1 LVATALVVFV
11 GPAHARA
18 TSTPVANA
26 PRASARTAAST
37 KSPPSTRSR
46 SCANA
51 NLVPTATNAKA
62 IAAATL
68 CLIDHVRA
76 AYRLGPVHANSEL
89 QGVAT
94 AQVNDMVSRNY
105 FADNRP
111 PAQTPAALIEATH
124 YPAHSARLSTGQN
137 IGWGTGPYATP
148 AQMVAAWMA
157 SPPHRE
163 IMLLREYRE
172 AGVGVAAAVPSVLG
186 QALPGATYAIEFAV
200 RG

>member
-1 LVATALVVFV
+1 MV
-11 GPAHARA
+11 
-18 TSTPVANA
+18 TSA
-26 PRASARTAAST
+26 

-46 SCANA
+46 VCANS
-51 NLVPTATNAKA
+51 NLVPTATNTSA
-62 IAAATL
+62 IDAATL
-68 CLIDHVRA
+68 CLIDNVRA
-76 AYRLGPVHANSEL
+76 AYRLGPVRANREL

-94 AQVNDMVSRNY
+94 TQVDDMVGWDY

-111 PAQTPAALIEATH
+111 PEQTPAALIEATH

-172 AGVGVAAAVPSVLG
+172 AGVGVAPAVPSVLA
-186 QALPGATYAIEFAV
+186 QSLPGATYAIEFAV

>member
-1 LVATALVVFV
+1 MFA
-11 GPAHARA
+11 GPAHARTTTA
-18 TSTPVANA
+18 PAASA
-26 PRASARTAAST
+26 PRGSIKAIAPT
-37 KSPPSTRSR
+37 KSHP
-46 SCANA
+46 CAGS
-51 NLVPTATNAKA
+51 NLVPTAGNAAA
-62 IAAATL
+62 IDAATL
-68 CLIDHVRA
+68 CLIDNLRA
-76 AYRLGPVHANSEL
+76 AYRLGPVRANREL

-94 AQVNDMVSRNY
+94 AQVEDMVSWNY

-111 PAQTPAALIEATH
+111 PERTPASLIEATR
-124 YPAHSARLSTGQN
+124 YPAHSARLSIGQN

-163 IMLLREYRE
+163 IILLSEYRE
-172 AGVGVAAAVPSVLG
+172 AGVGVAPAVPSVLD